1 MVEKF
6 NPPTRNQLAKLADG
20 DQRLLRALEQ
30 LFETVGQTNAA
41 ELEAL
46 AILIE
51 ANSLAFVQ
59 PEQSNQAA
67 LDYINFNHNGVRKPV
82 IGQVGWN
89 KADDTLDIVHKD
101 GVTQQVGLELYALV
115 ENDTGSLIENGSVV
129 GFAGVGADQNLQVS
143 KYLADSTGVLLYALG
158 VMTQDLDNS
167 GQTGRCTVWGHVRD
181 IDTTGS
187 AASETWVL
195 GNVLFA
201 SPTIAGGMTNVPPTA
216 PNASVPIAAV
226 LKVHATEGVIFVR
239 PTIEQQK
246 HYGSFTKTIDQ
257 MPAVIN
263 TAYAITFDMTEISHH
278 VTIGTPAS
286 RIVCEHAGLYQFA
299 PSFQLSSGSASA
311 KNVWLW
317 IRKNGV
323 DVDNS
328 SMKVSLESN
337 SALATPSRTVSLSMA
352 AGDYIEL
359 MWAADSTNVTLDA
372 IAATAFSPAA
382 PACILVV
389 TQIQQ

>member
-6 NPPTRNQLAKLADG
+6 NPPTRNQLARMADG

-30 LFETVGQTNAA
+30 LFETVGQSNAE

-59 PEQSNQAA
+59 PEQSNSAA
-67 LDYINFNHNGVRKPV
+67 LDYINFNLNGVRSPV
-82 IGQVGWN
+82 VGQVGYN
-89 KADDTLDIVHKD
+89 KLDDTLDIVHNG
-101 GVTQQVGLELYALV
+101 GVTQQVGLETYALV
-115 ENDTGSLIENGSVV
+115 ENDTGSLIANGSVV
-129 GFAGVGADQNLQVS
+129 GFAGVGADTHLQVS
-143 KYLADSTGVLLYALG
+143 KYLADHDAVLLFVLG
-158 VMTQDLDNS
+158 IMTQDIDDE
-167 GQTGRCTVWGHVRD
+167 GHGRCTTWGYVRD
-181 IDTTGS
+181 FDTTGS

-195 GNVLFA
+195 GDVLYA

-216 PNASVPIAAV
+216 PNVSVPIAAV
-226 LKVHATEGVIFVR
+226 LKVDATEGVVFVR

-257 MPAVIN
+257 TPAVIN
-263 TAYAITFDMTEISHH
+263 TAYPITFDMTEISHH
-278 VTIGTPAS
+278 VTIGTPTS
-286 RIVCEHAGLYQFA
+286 RIVCEFSGLYQFA

-323 DVDNS
+323 DVANS
-328 SMKVSLESN
+328 AMQVTLESN
-337 SALATPSRTVSLSMA
+337 TAKIITSRTVFLSMA
-352 AGDYIEL
+352 ASDYIEL

-372 IAATAFSPAA
+372 IAATAFGPAA
-382 PACILVV
+382 PASILAV